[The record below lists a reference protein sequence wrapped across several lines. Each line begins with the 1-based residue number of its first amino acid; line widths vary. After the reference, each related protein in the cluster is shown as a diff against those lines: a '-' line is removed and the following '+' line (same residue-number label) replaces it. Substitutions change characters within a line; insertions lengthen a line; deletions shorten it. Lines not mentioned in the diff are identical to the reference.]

1 MRIALLGAT
10 GRTGKHVL
18 TAALNHGHDV
28 TVLVR
33 DPTKIPGS
41 DLTRIRTVVGDPSS
55 PDSLKQVLSP
65 AEVVISALGATD
77 GQPYLHTRTAC
88 ALVPLMIAGGP
99 QRFIG
104 ISCSHV
110 TWHGDRKNV
119 RDGITSAFARVYR
132 KDLVLDKSGE
142 FPIWHFSKLNWTL
155 VRPHTLT
162 DEPASGRQLE
172 HDPHR
177 PPSNRSVARADLGA
191 FLLQV
196 ASKNLHP
203 REAPFVATA
212 TGAERSIPMGAKRS
226 TVP

>member
-18 TAALNHGHDV
+18 TAALRDGHDV

-33 DPTKIPGS
+33 DPTKIPES
-41 DLTRIRTVVGDPSS
+41 DLSRIRTVVGDPVS
-55 PDSLKQVLSP
+55 PDSLKQVLSS
-65 AEVVISALGATD
+65 AEVVISALGPT
-77 GQPYLHTRTAC
+77 GSQPYLHTRTAC

-99 QRFIG
+99 GRFVG

-110 TWHGDRKNV
+110 TWHGDRKSILD
-119 RDGITSAFARVYR
+119 RSRSSLARIYG
-132 KDLVLDKSGE
+132 KDLVFDKSGE
-142 FPIWHFSKLNWTL
+142 LPVWHFSKLNWTL
-155 VRPHTLT
+155 ARPHILT

-172 HDPHR
+172 HDPHM
-177 PPSNRSVARADLGA
+177 PPGNRSIARADLGA

-212 TGAERSIPMGAKRS
+212 TRGKDSFL
-226 TVP
+226 